1 MSLPQ
6 DLNSSVDQTTVKPES
21 SDIGFAKVQF
31 DESVDNE
38 VNELASMLNFE
49 IPSNELASFDMDLSL
64 PPEDDFDPLWFF

>member
-6 DLNSSVDQTTVKPES
+6 DLNSSVNQTSVKPES
-21 SDIGFAKVQF
+21 NDLSFAKGQF

-64 PPEDDFDPLWFF
+64 PSENDFDPLWFF